1 VLPYGK
7 HLPDIPQR
15 GYTCNSFRINRFRTV
30 KPRFVAPRLHLMGSR
45 GSRALRTSKGN
56 QEDNV
61 AKEDRGFA
69 SMDRAKQRE
78 IASKGGKA
86 AHQKGTAHEW
96 TSEEARDAGRKGG
109 IASHR
114 RRREQQGGST
124 GNDEVTG
131 RGMDQGQTKP
141 AMDQSNRE
149 DL

>member
-1 VLPYGK
+1 
-7 HLPDIPQR
+7 
-15 GYTCNSFRINRFRTV
+15 
-30 KPRFVAPRLHLMGSR
+30 
-45 GSRALRTSKGN
+45 
-56 QEDNV
+56 V

-114 RRREQQGGST
+114 RRREMMGSDSGSEGSPST
-124 GNDEVTG
+124 GDNAGVQDESPSSG
-131 RGMDQGQTKP
+131 
-141 AMDQSNRE
+141 SNE
-149 DL
+149 